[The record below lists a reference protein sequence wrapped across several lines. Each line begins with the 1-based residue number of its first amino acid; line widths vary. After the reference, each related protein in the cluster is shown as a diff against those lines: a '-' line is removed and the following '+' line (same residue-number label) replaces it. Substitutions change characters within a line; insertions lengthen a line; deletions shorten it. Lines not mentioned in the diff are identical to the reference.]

1 MLPYP
6 KQQIVDHINI
16 HLEQMIYQLR
26 TDAELSI
33 CLRLE
38 LEHFYTTEAY
48 LRRRRTGGTTEAEDF
63 IYDWQKKELPSQTR
77 PRHLARNRREQTGDE
92 STVSRRNQ

>member
-1 MLPYP
+1 MLPHP
-6 KQQIVDHINI
+6 RQLVVDLINT

-38 LEHFYTTEAY
+38 LEHLYTKQAY
-48 LRRRRTGGTTEAEDF
+48 LYRRRIGGTTEAEDF
-63 IYDWQKKELPSQTR
+63 IYDWQNKELPSQTR
-77 PRHLARNRREQTGDE
+77 PKHLARD
-92 STVSRRNQ
+92 